1 MLCPHTGDEIVK
13 LWHSARHV
21 GNIPRLH
28 RGVGKMAYWLRELL
42 AFGEDPGSVLST
54 RVAVCNCLAPVPAAL
69 MPSPGLFEHCTHTV
83 CLHTYSDT
91 YHRNT

>member
-1 MLCPHTGDEIVK
+1 MLCPHTGDEIV
-13 LWHSARHV
+13 WHSARHV

-28 RGVGKMAYWLRELL
+28 RGVGEMAYWLRELL

-54 RVAVCNCLAPVPAAL
+54 HVAVCSCLTPVPAAL
-69 MPSPGLFEHCTHTV
+69 MPSPGVFGHCTHAV
-83 CLHTYSDT
+83 RLHTYSDT